1 MAVYTEVTAEDLDGF
16 LAAYDIG
23 EPLVFKGIAEGVE
36 NSNYYLRTT
45 RGSYILTLYEKRVR
59 QDDLPYFLGLMEH
72 LAKRGLPCST
82 PVRGRDAEIFRV
94 LKHRPAAVLTFLD
107 GVSFAQPTEA
117 HCQMAG
123 HALAQLHQAGADFPQ
138 QRKNALGLDGWKKLA
153 QACAADADTVMG
165 GLSAIIAL
173 EIDHLS
179 QAWPKD
185 LPHGVIHADLFPD
198 NVLFVE
204 NRLSGLIDF
213 YFACNDALS
222 YDLAVMLNAWC
233 FDESGAFSV
242 AKSRALFAG
251 YQEVRKLEPAE
262 RTAMA
267 TLARGAALRFLLTR
281 LYDWLHH
288 DPHALVRPKDPRAF
302 AKHLRF
308 HRNVAGPEAYG
319 L

>member
-1 MAVYTEVTAEDLDGF
+1 
-16 LAAYDIG
+16 
-23 EPLVFKGIAEGVE
+23 
-36 NSNYYLRTT
+36 
-45 RGSYILTLYEKRVR
+45 
-59 QDDLPYFLGLMEH
+59 
-72 LAKRGLPCST
+72 
-82 PVRGRDAEIFRV
+82 
-94 LKHRPAAVLTFLD
+94 
-107 GVSFAQPTEA
+107 
-117 HCQMAG
+117 
-123 HALAQLHQAGADFPQ
+123 
-138 QRKNALGLDGWKKLA
+138 
-153 QACAADADTVMG
+153 MG

-233 FDESGAFSV
+233 FDESGAFGV
-242 AKSRALFAG
+242 ARSRALFAG

-262 RTAMA
+262 RAAMT